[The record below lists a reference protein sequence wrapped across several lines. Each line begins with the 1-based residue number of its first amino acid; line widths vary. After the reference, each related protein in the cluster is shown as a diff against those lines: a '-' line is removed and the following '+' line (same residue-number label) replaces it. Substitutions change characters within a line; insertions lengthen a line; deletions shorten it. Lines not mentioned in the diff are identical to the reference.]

1 MATKIDTRAVMK
13 QDAQMVNNEERSIRK
28 KTKCKSKSAR
38 RRLDAMMNNVS
49 LHFSD
54 TDSEGELMTIT
65 NKIGKL
71 NPAMQMENQCN
82 PLISVTVTNGDE
94 MKLMKNNLDYLIA
107 ESEAKSRARRV
118 SIVEAFTDVDEIYSD
133 IENDEKD
140 SKISLNI
147 ANNDYQEETDL
158 EDLENDEDIQEIIY
172 VTPKSDILM
181 DLYGETTIAK
191 EGNGPFSEEVRNQLS
206 REQISVDKEDI
217 GNIPDLP
224 DTEDE
229 DMSEE
234 LVDEIIQCRVY
245 DLDFLTNSQTIMTN
259 KIENTLYIPDKT
271 EETINDCHTDVE
283 DIDL

>member
-1 MATKIDTRAVMK
+1 MATKIDTRAVMQ
-13 QDAQMVNNEERSIRK
+13 QDAQMANNEERSIRK

-147 ANNDYQEETDL
+147 ANNDYQEETDV

-181 DLYGETTIAK
+181 DLYGETTITK
-191 EGNGPFSEEVRNQLS
+191 EGNGPFSVEVRNQLS

-217 GNIPDLP
+217 GNIPDMP

-229 DMSEE
+229 DMNEE

-245 DLDFLTNSQTIMTN
+245 DLDFLTNSQTIMRN

-283 DIDL
+283 DID